1 MLKPLS
7 IFFSLFLFAIIFTG
21 RDLAAQ
27 TTNYTAE
34 YQKLHDSINRYFYQK
49 DIGYYREH
57 YPQKNDDRKTSYLWP
72 LCALLEA
79 HQVGGEFLKDFTSFN
94 NTFTIVQKYLS
105 NKPPKPGYDSYAVAY
120 GGGDRFYDD
129 NQWIGITAMNQYKIT
144 GKRQWLK
151 TAITIFDFMMT
162 GFDEKTGGGLYWQE
176 GNLKSKN
183 TCSNGPG
190 ILLALQLYKATNDKK
205 YLKISVDLYKWVNT
219 HLKSPESLY
228 YDNIHVK
235 DGKID
240 KRIYSY
246 NTGTM
251 LQSNLQFYEII
262 KDKLYL
268 KEALAIAASA
278 NNYFFGEKG
287 FKDNYWFN
295 AVLLRA
301 FQDLL
306 SYNAD
311 KRYIMAM
318 KRAVDFELAQK
329 AEQPFFG
336 KQSHNNL
343 VPQGGMLE
351 ILGRLAFLQRKGI
364 IQ

>member
-1 MLKPLS
+1 MLRPAFIL
-7 IFFSLFLFAIIFTG
+7 LFLFTIFFTPK
-21 RDLAAQ
+21 DLVAQ
-27 TTNYTAE
+27 TNNYSAE
-34 YQKLHDSINRYFYQK
+34 YKKLHDSINRYFYQK

-79 HQVGGEFLKDFTSFN
+79 HQVGGVLIKDFRSFN

-129 NQWIGITAMNQYKIT
+129 NQWIGITAMNQYTIT
-144 GKRQWLK
+144 GRKQWLK
-151 TAITIFDFMMT
+151 TAIAIFDFMMT
-162 GFDEKTGGGLYWQE
+162 GLDEKTGGGLYWQE

-190 ILLALQLYKATNDKK
+190 ILLALQLYKATRDEK
-205 YLKISVDLYKWVNT
+205 YLKTAEDLYKWVNS

-228 YDNIHVK
+228 YDNIRIK
-235 DGKID
+235 DRKID
-240 KRIYSY
+240 KKFYSY

-251 LQSNLQFYEII
+251 LQSNLQFYDIT
-262 KDKLYL
+262 KDERYL
-268 KEALAIAASA
+268 KEAFIIAANA
-278 NNYFFGEKG
+278 NNHFLGEKG

-306 SYNAD
+306 NYNAD
-311 KRYIMAM
+311 KKYIMAV
-318 KRAVDFELAQK
+318 KRAVDFEIAQK
-329 AEQPFFG
+329 GVAPFFG
-336 KQSHNNL
+336 GQPQKNL

-351 ILGRLAFLQRKGI
+351 MLGRLAFLQRKGI
-364 IQ
+364 IW